1 MDWTKEQR
9 QAISK
14 NKSNILVAA
23 AAGSGKTAVLVER
36 IINKILNEK
45 IDIDKLLVVTF
56 TNAAASEMRERILNA
71 IYKKIDESENE
82 EEIQNLQKQV
92 VLLNKA
98 SICTIDSFCLDVV
111 RNNFFE
117 IDISPNFRIADTAEI
132 ELLKQEVLEEL
143 FEEKY
148 EEQNEDFQKLIKT
161 YTSYRDD
168 TPLKDLILKIYS
180 YISSSPYPKKWL
192 DDAIERFNIIDAN
205 TDFTKTVWGELL
217 IQEIKEE
224 LQDDIAILEAQAK
237 RLSVEPDLL
246 LFQKTIENDVVELK
260 TLFSNL
266 DNWNKAYSIANSVD
280 FITWPRNKVDSL
292 EKENAKNVRDSVKKK
307 FKAKVD
313 KIFVSNSEEAIQD
326 IQEMYKTLVKLK
338 NLIFEFDEKFTKK
351 KKDKNIV
358 DFSDVEHYALQILVR
373 EKEDGTHE
381 RSDIA
386 KKYMKQFEEIAIDE
400 YQDSNLVQEYI
411 LTSVSRGNNI
421 FMVGDVKQSIYKFRQ
436 ARPELFLEKYKSYSL
451 ENANEKGLKI
461 QLFKNFRS
469 RENIL
474 DFTNEIFKSIMSE
487 NLGEIEYTKE
497 EFLNLGAN
505 WGNEET
511 EKMHEEVMQF
521 SLKNEIDIIDLKEK
535 EIQKDYDA
543 ENGEEVEQQEN
554 LEDIEIEA
562 KFLAKKIKE
571 LVKSKYQV
579 YDLKEQKYRDIKYRD
594 IAILLRS
601 TKTKAPIFEKE
612 LIEKDIPVYSDMSAE
627 YIDSMEIQTILSLLK
642 IIDNPMQD
650 IPLVTVM
657 RSSIG
662 KFTDNELV
670 EIRLADQHSDFYTT
684 LLKSKLSVS
693 TELKEKIE
701 RFLDS
706 LDRWREEQEY
716 LSLDELIWKIY
727 EDTGFLNY
735 MGVLPN
741 GALRQENLKMLFER
755 AKQYESASFK
765 GLFNFIRFI
774 ERLHSSSG
782 DLSSAKM
789 IGENEDVVRIMS
801 IHKSK
806 GLEFPIV
813 FLASTSSQFN
823 LMDLNK
829 DILLDQE
836 LGLGVKYIDYDM
848 QVKYDTLTKLALR
861 NKELNSVYSEEMR
874 ILYVALT
881 RAKEK
886 LYITGF
892 SKDFSKAK
900 ENMENM
906 LSIYK
911 NQEGKINSILVK
923 KYKTYLDWI
932 LMVYYSNFDTMKNL
946 AQVNVFEKEELIKD
960 LRPEEKQQIDLLKMI
975 EENCKNVTE
984 DDLKKLE
991 NDLNFEYEFKVATT
1005 IPTKTSITAIA
1016 HKNMD
1021 EIKFSS
1027 TEDVLED
1034 EEEEEYAENEI
1045 SFPIPKFL
1053 INEDE
1058 EKISAGKRGTIVH
1071 LCMKNLDFNKD
1082 YELQDVKELI
1092 NSLVDKEIITL
1103 KEANSANPYQILKFT
1118 KSDIWQDLKQAK
1130 EYHKEEPFY
1139 INVPLKEIEDIEAEE
1154 NILAQGIIDLYYI
1167 DKDDKLV
1174 LLDYKTDFVKEG
1186 EEEVLIKR
1194 HTPQLLLYKNALE
1207 NALNRKVDR
1216 IYIYSTVL
1224 SKKIEI

>member
-1 MDWTKEQR
+1 MEWTKEQQ

-148 EEQNEDFQKLIKT
+148 EEKNEDFQKLIKT

-280 FITWPRNKVDSL
+280 FITWPRNKVDSI
-292 EKENAKNVRDSVKKK
+292 EKENAKNVRDQVKKK

-326 IQEMYKTLVKLK
+326 IQEMYKTLVMLK
-338 NLIFEFDEKFTKK
+338 KLIFEFDEKFIKK

-358 DFSDVEHYALQILVR
+358 DFSDVEHYALQILVK

-511 EKMHEEVMQF
+511 EKKHEEVMQF

-562 KFLAKKIKE
+562 KFVAKKIKE

-670 EIRLADQHSDFYTT
+670 EIRLADQHADFYTT
-684 LLKSKLSVS
+684 LLKAKMSAS

-706 LDRWREEQEY
+706 LDRWKEEQEY

-848 QVKYDTLTKLALR
+848 EVKYDTLTKLALR

-886 LYITGF
+886 LYITGIK
-892 SKDFSKAK
+892 KDFSKEK

-911 NQEGKINSILVK
+911 KQEEKINPILVK

-946 AQVNVFEKEELIKD
+946 AEVNILEKDKLIKE
-960 LRPEEKQQIDLLKMI
+960 LKPEEKQQIDLLKMI
-975 EENCKNVTE
+975 EENCKNVTD
-984 DDLKKLE
+984 DDLKKIE
-991 NDLNFEYEFKVATT
+991 NDLNFEYQYKVATT

-1167 DKDDKLV
+1167 DKEDKLV

-1186 EEEVLIKR
+1186 EEEILIKR

-1207 NALNRKVDR
+1207 SALNRRVDN
-1216 IYIYSTVL
+1216 IFIYSTVL
-1224 SKKIEI
+1224 GKKIEI

>member
-1 MDWTKEQR
+1 MEWTKEQQ
-9 QAISK
+9 QAINK

-56 TNAAASEMRERILNA
+56 TNAAASEMRERILNAIYMRERILNA

-132 ELLKQEVLEEL
+132 ELLKQEVLDEL

-148 EEQNEDFQKLIKT
+148 EEKNKDFQKLIKT

-192 DDAIERFNIIDAN
+192 DDAIERFNIKDEN
-205 TDFTKTVWGELL
+205 LDFTKTVWGELL

-237 RLSVEPDLL
+237 RLSVESDLV
-246 LFQKTIENDVVELK
+246 LFQKTIENDVIELK
-260 TLFSNL
+260 RLFENL

-292 EKENAKNVRDSVKKK
+292 EKENAKNVRDQVKKK
-307 FKAKVD
+307 FKTKVD
-313 KIFVSNSEEAIQD
+313 KIFVSSSEEAIQD
-326 IQEMYKTLVKLK
+326 IIEMYNTLLKLK
-338 NLIFEFDEKFTKK
+338 NLIFEFDELFTKK

-381 RSDIA
+381 RTDVA
-386 KKYMKQFEEIAIDE
+386 QKYMKQFEEIAIDE

-411 LTSVSRGNNI
+411 LSSVSRGNNI

-451 ENANEKGLKI
+451 ENANERGLKI

-474 DFTNEIFKSIMSE
+474 DFTNEIFKNIMSE
-487 NLGEIEYTKE
+487 SLGEIEYTEE
-497 EFLNLGAN
+497 EFLNLGAS
-505 WGNEET
+505 WESKEI
-511 EKMHEEVMQF
+511 
-521 SLKNEIDIIDLKEK
+521 KNEIDIIDLKEQ
-535 EIQKDYDA
+535 EKDYDE
-543 ENGEEVEQQEN
+543 ENSEEEEIQEN

-562 KFLAKKIKE
+562 KFVAKKIEE
-571 LVKSKYQV
+571 LIDSKYQV
-579 YDLKEQKYRDIKYRD
+579 YDLKAQKYRDIKYRD

-601 TKTKAPIFEKE
+601 TKAKAPIFEKE
-612 LIEKDIPVYSDMSAE
+612 LIEKDIPVYSDMSSE
-627 YIDSMEIQTILSLLK
+627 YIDTMEIQTILSLLK

-693 TELKEKIE
+693 TELKGKIE
-701 RFLDS
+701 RFLNE
-706 LDRWREEQEY
+706 LDKWRKEQEY
-716 LSLDELIWKIY
+716 LSLDELIWK
-727 EDTGFLNY
+727 FLNY

-741 GALRQENLKMLFER
+741 GMLRQENLKMLFER

-813 FLASTSSQFN
+813 FLASSSSQFN

-848 QVKYDTLTKLALR
+848 QV
-861 NKELNSVYSEEMR
+861 
-874 ILYVALT
+874 I
-881 RAKEK
+881 
-886 LYITGF
+886 
-892 SKDFSKAK
+892 
-900 ENMENM
+900 
-906 LSIYK
+906 
-911 NQEGKINSILVK
+911 QK
-923 KYKTYLDWI
+923 K
-932 LMVYYSNFDTMKNL
+932 
-946 AQVNVFEKEELIKD
+946 
-960 LRPEEKQQIDLLKMI
+960 
-975 EENCKNVTE
+975 
-984 DDLKKLE
+984 
-991 NDLNFEYEFKVATT
+991 
-1005 IPTKTSITAIA
+1005 
-1016 HKNMD
+1016 
-1021 EIKFSS
+1021 
-1027 TEDVLED
+1027 
-1034 EEEEEYAENEI
+1034 
-1045 SFPIPKFL
+1045 
-1053 INEDE
+1053 
-1058 EKISAGKRGTIVH
+1058 
-1071 LCMKNLDFNKD
+1071 
-1082 YELQDVKELI
+1082 
-1092 NSLVDKEIITL
+1092 
-1103 KEANSANPYQILKFT
+1103 
-1118 KSDIWQDLKQAK
+1118 
-1130 EYHKEEPFY
+1130 
-1139 INVPLKEIEDIEAEE
+1139 
-1154 NILAQGIIDLYYI
+1154 
-1167 DKDDKLV
+1167 
-1174 LLDYKTDFVKEG
+1174 
-1186 EEEVLIKR
+1186 
-1194 HTPQLLLYKNALE
+1194 
-1207 NALNRKVDR
+1207 
-1216 IYIYSTVL
+1216 
-1224 SKKIEI
+1224 